1 MKGSSELE
9 QSKIQNN
16 FMKNLLLIFSVLLST
31 SLSALEYGHLKT
43 HSLLED
49 CYIELGD
56 GDLLTVIGGGHYNVF
71 LFDTNVDVQLFVTD
85 YSTVT
90 NEDYIHY
97 LGLLDS
103 DNRPSIAGPAIVAL
117 PHQSTW
123 DRRFLSYAL
132 IRKNEYQNSNVFSV
146 IGDSSST
153 HNIVVETST
162 DLENWTPVHSSG
174 LTGSSEQ
181 IYVRTRISTSE

>member
-1 MKGSSELE
+1 
-9 QSKIQNN
+9 
-16 FMKNLLLIFSVLLST
+16 MKNLLLIFSVLLST
-31 SLSALEYGHLKT
+31 FLSAVEYGHLKS
-43 HSLLED
+43 HRLLED

-56 GDLLTVIGGGHYNVF
+56 GDLLTVIGGNADSVF
-71 LFDTNVDVQLFVTD
+71 IYDIGVDVQQFISD
-85 YSTVT
+85 TV
-90 NEDYIHY
+90 NVVEDDFYAY
-97 LGLLDS
+97 LGQES
-103 DNRPSIAGPAIVAL
+103 SRYRPSIAGPAIVAL
-117 PHQSTW
+117 PHMLHW
-123 DRRFLSYAL
+123 DKRFISYSL

-181 IYVRTRISTSE
+181 IYVRTRISASE